1 MAALHLAAVVL
12 LAIGTAGGGQPLALG
27 LLLTAYL
34 AGVKHSY
41 DWDHL
46 AAIDNSTRK
55 FVAQHQDP
63 VSVGFAFSLGHSS
76 VVVLAGVLVVAGAT
90 MAGHLMED
98 GSAGNLVLGV
108 IGSGVSGLFLLMM
121 GLFNGSA
128 FIRAAGAYRRARM
141 GGRIDAAD
149 LEAKGFMALL
159 LAKPLA
165 RVRRPRNIYVIG
177 FLFGLGFDTATTIG
191 LLVLT
196 TAASLSGVS
205 APTLIALPLAFTAA
219 MTLCDSL
226 NGVAM
231 MRMYRSALEDPL
243 RRLGF
248 NAAVTGIS
256 ALSALF
262 IATMT
267 LGGLLNTAFRLE
279 DPVTS
284 WLGSVDLGD
293 AGLLL
298 VALLLMCWA
307 ASAVRRCPVRNAESL
322 DAPSGGATTAGA
334 GQASNQATVVGQV
347 NAGRSTQRGQVG
359 GNAPFTGH
367 HLNPRQRD
375 IGPVPRWHKGR

>member
-1 MAALHLAAVVL
+1 MTALTQFAVMYRERDSLPVRTRLLFTFGAVAALHFAAVVL
-12 LAIGTAGGGQPLALG
+12 LFGGTAGGGQPLALG
-27 LLLTAYL
+27 LILTAYL

-55 FVAQHQDP
+55 FVAQRQDP

-76 VVVLAGVLVVAGAT
+76 VVILAGVLVVAGAST
-90 MAGHLMED
+90 VGQFMED
-98 GSAGNLVLGV
+98 GSAGNLVLGLV
-108 IGSGVSGLFLLMM
+108 GSGVSGLFLLAM

-128 FIRAAGAYRRARM
+128 FVRVTHAYRSSKG

-149 LEAKGFMALL
+149 LESHGFVAQL
-159 LAKPLA
+159 LAKPLS

-191 LLVLT
+191 LLVMT
-196 TAASLSGVS
+196 TAASLAGVS
-205 APTLIALPLAFTAA
+205 PLALIALPLAFTAA

-231 MRMYRSALEDPL
+231 MRMYRSALDDPR

-262 IATMT
+262 IAAIT
-267 LGGLLNTAFRLE
+267 LGGFVNTAFGLQ
-279 DPVTS
+279 DPLTA
-284 WLGSVDLGD
+284 WLGAIDLGD

-298 VALLLMCWA
+298 IALLLAVWGA
-307 ASAVRRCPVRNAESL
+307 ASLKRSAPP
-322 DAPSGGATTAGA
+322 PSGLPG
-334 GQASNQATVVGQV
+334 
-347 NAGRSTQRGQVG
+347 
-359 GNAPFTGH
+359 
-367 HLNPRQRD
+367 
-375 IGPVPRWHKGR
+375 